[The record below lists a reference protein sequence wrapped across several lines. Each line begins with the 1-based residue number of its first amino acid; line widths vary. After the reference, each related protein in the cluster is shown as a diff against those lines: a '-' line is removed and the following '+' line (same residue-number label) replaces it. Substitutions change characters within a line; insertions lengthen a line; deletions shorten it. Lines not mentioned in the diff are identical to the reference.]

1 MVDNIFN
8 NIPQGLPE
16 ELFETLIKNQ
26 KLHIERIVSCGQ
38 TTPDAQWYDQSQ
50 NEWVMVLQGAA
61 KIKMADGTIIDLTK
75 GDYLNIPAYTKH
87 RVEWTQPETETIWL
101 AIHY

>member
-1 MVDNIFN
+1 MADNIFS
-8 NIPQGLPE
+8 NIPQNLPE
-16 ELFETLIKNQ
+16 ELFETLLKNQ
-26 KLHIERIVSCGQ
+26 NLHIERIVSCGQ
-38 TTPDAQWYDQSQ
+38 TTPDEHWYDQSQ

-61 KIKMADGTIIDLTK
+61 KIKLDDGTIIDLAR
-75 GDYLNIPAYTKH
+75 GDYLNIPAHTRH